1 MAKSWDSMIVR
12 ILDGRRVDV
21 LGRPCVYLAC
31 LVPGYMTHHS
41 AAGYSGCSSYTDSA
55 LTCRWRSERGCP
67 PREERLIASARS
79 FHALSCDK
87 ARYPF
92 RVRTPRGVIRCMSC
106 KSMIPR
112 VAILHDAA
120 KEMST

>member
-1 MAKSWDSMIVR
+1 MIVR
-12 ILDGRRVDV
+12 VLDGRRVDV
-21 LGRPCVYLAC
+21 LGRPCIYLAC
-31 LVPGYMTHHS
+31 LRPGYAIHRS
-41 AAGYSGCSSYTDSA
+41 ATGASGCSSWTDA
-55 LTCRWRSERGCP
+55 RLACTRWIERGCP
-67 PREERLIASARS
+67 PSDQRHIASSRS